1 MQPGKDLFVKQAM
14 QTDLSGTF
22 MRYIYWCMLIGGLM
36 LFEQAQSQPATISGF
51 VRDAI
56 TGESLIFANI
66 VLKGTAYGTA
76 TNTAGFYTLT
86 GLPPGSYTLA
96 VSYLGYQLFQIEL
109 TLQPGETRRLDIELE
124 PEALTTGEVVV
135 TAERDLE
142 ELRNLSISQLET
154 RLVQELPAAFEPDVF
169 RTLQLLPGV
178 KAASDYSSGLYVRGG
193 SPDQTLILLDGT
205 TVYNPTHV
213 FGFFSTFNPDAI
225 KDVRLYKGAYPA
237 AYGGRLGS
245 VLDVYNKDG
254 NRNQTH
260 GRLSVGMLASRLML
274 EGPYRWGSWM
284 IAFRRSTI
292 EPLLAI
298 LRSQNVEGA
307 PDRFYFYDLNSK
319 LNIDGSPNDRFA
331 LAFYAGTDLLKL
343 PFLEDSQ
350 VRVTYGNRTV
360 TVGWTHLFSER
371 LFSSFRLTSSYYFS
385 LPTFEVA
392 GTPFERQ
399 NTVTDWSARADFEYF
414 PNEKHTLKL
423 GYWGGLFRFRLRD
436 RFDAEEG
443 LQASIDAFYGAL
455 YLQETFR
462 PSARWELQGGVR
474 LSYFGRGQYLR
485 LEPRLALE
493 YRPRAKVR
501 LQAGYGR
508 YYQYL
513 TLISSELITAFD
525 VWLTVDEGVRPSWG
539 DQLVLGTKWEPS
551 VGVNVELEAY
561 YRTMRALFELDPF
574 LPDVDGVPYRDI
586 FRVGDGYAYGV
597 EVLLQRSVGR
607 LTGLMGYTWG
617 RTRRRFPGV
626 NLGESNRPQFYPPK
640 YDRTHDLSLVVS
652 YDLSGHWRLSAVFV
666 YATGQA
672 YTKPSGQYRL
682 THDPFGVDTRN
693 VILTPGYNNARLP
706 AYHRL
711 DVGLTRRGR
720 FWDLADYTLQFQV
733 LNAYARRNLWFY
745 FFDFTR
751 EGKVKRNEVP
761 QIPIPLPNLS
771 FTLQF

>member
-1 MQPGKDLFVKQAM
+1 MYRIGWFV
-14 QTDLSGTF
+14 
-22 MRYIYWCMLIGGLM
+22 LIGLLLAEGIR
-36 LFEQAQSQPATISGF
+36 AQPATISGF
-51 VRDAI
+51 VRDAV
-56 TGESLIFANI
+56 TGESLIFANV
-66 VLKGTAYGTA
+66 VLKGTPYGTA
-76 TNTAGFYTLT
+76 TNAAGFYSLT
-86 GLPPGSYTLA
+86 GIPPGTYTLA
-96 VSYLGYQLFQIEL
+96 VSYLGYRLFQVKL
-109 TLQPGETRRLDIELE
+109 TLRPGETRRLDIELE
-124 PEALTTGEVVV
+124 PEPLMAGEVVV
-135 TAERDLE
+135 TAEREFE
-142 ELRNLSISQLET
+142 EARNLSVTQVET

-237 AYGGRLGS
+237 EYGGRLGS

-254 NRNQTH
+254 NRNQTR
-260 GRLSVGMLASRLML
+260 GRLSIGMLASRLML

-292 EPLLAI
+292 EPLLAV

-319 LNIDGSPNDRFA
+319 LNIDASANDRLS
-331 LAFYAGTDLLKL
+331 LAFYAGTDVLKL

-350 VRVTYGNRTV
+350 VRVAYGNRTA
-360 TVGWTHLFSER
+360 TAGWTHLFSER
-371 LFSSFRLTSSYYFS
+371 LFSSFRLTGSYYFS
-385 LPTFEVA
+385 LPTFELA
-392 GTPFERQ
+392 GTPFERM
-399 NTVTDWSARADFEYF
+399 NTVTDWSVRGDFEYF
-414 PNEKHTLKL
+414 PSDKHALKL
-423 GYWGGLFRFRLRD
+423 GYWGGLFRFRLQD
-436 RFDAEEG
+436 RFDEEEG
-443 LQASIDAFYGAL
+443 LRASIDALYGAL

-462 PSARWELQGGVR
+462 PSPFWVLQGGLR
-474 LSYFGRGQYLR
+474 LSYFGRGRYVR
-485 LEPRLALE
+485 LEPRLSLE
-493 YRPRAKVR
+493 YRPRSNVR

-525 VWLTVDEGVRPSWG
+525 VWLTVDEGVRPAWG
-539 DQLVLGTKWEPS
+539 DQFVLGTKWEPLA
-551 VGVNVELEAY
+551 GVNVELEAY
-561 YRTMRALFELDPF
+561 YRTMRALFEFDPF
-574 LPDVDGVPYRDI
+574 LPDVAGLSYPEL

-607 LTGLMGYTWG
+607 LTGLLGYTWG

-626 NLGESNRPQFYPPK
+626 NLDERGRPQFYPPK

-652 YDLSGHWRLSAVFV
+652 YDLSRHWRLSTVFV

-672 YTKPSGQYRL
+672 YTEPSGQYRL
-682 THDPFGVDTRN
+682 GHDPFGADTRN

-720 FWDLADYTLQFQV
+720 FFGLADYTLQLQV
-733 LNAYARRNLWFY
+733 LNVYARRNLWFY
-745 FFDFTR
+745 FFEFER
-751 EGKVKRNEVP
+751 EGTVKRNEVP

-771 FTLQF
+771 FTLRF

>member
-1 MQPGKDLFVKQAM
+1 MYRICWPV
-14 QTDLSGTF
+14 
-22 MRYIYWCMLIGGLM
+22 LIGLLLAGGVR
-36 LFEQAQSQPATISGF
+36 AQPATISGF
-51 VRDAI
+51 VRDAA
-56 TGESLIFANI
+56 TGESLIFANV
-66 VLKGTAYGTA
+66 VLKGTPYGTA
-76 TNTAGFYTLT
+76 TNAAGFYSLS
-86 GLPPGSYTLA
+86 GIPPGTYTLA
-96 VSYLGYQLFQIEL
+96 VSYLGYRLFQIEL
-109 TLQPGETRRLDIELE
+109 TLQPGETRRLDIKLE
-124 PEALTTGEVVV
+124 PEPLTAGEVVV
-135 TAERDLE
+135 TAERELE
-142 ELRNLSISQLET
+142 EARNLSVTQVET

-237 AYGGRLGS
+237 EYGGRLGS

-254 NRNQTH
+254 NRNQTR
-260 GRLSVGMLASRLML
+260 GSLSIGMLASRLML

-292 EPLLAI
+292 EPLLAV

-319 LNIDGSPNDRFA
+319 LNIDASANDRLS
-331 LAFYAGTDLLKL
+331 LAFYAGTDVLKL

-350 VRVTYGNRTV
+350 VRVAYGNRTA
-360 TVGWTHLFSER
+360 TAGWTHLFSER
-371 LFSSFRLTSSYYFS
+371 LFSSFRLTGSYYFS
-385 LPTFEVA
+385 LPTFELA
-392 GTPFERQ
+392 GTPFERT
-399 NTVTDWSARADFEYF
+399 NTVTDWSVRGDFEYF
-414 PNEKHTLKL
+414 PSDKHALKL
-423 GYWGGLFRFRLRD
+423 GYWGGLFRFRLQD
-436 RFDAEEG
+436 RFDEEEG
-443 LQASIDAFYGAL
+443 LRASIDALYGAL

-462 PSARWELQGGVR
+462 PSPFWVLQGGLR
-474 LSYFGRGQYLR
+474 LSYFGRGQYVR
-485 LEPRLALE
+485 LEPRLSLE
-493 YRPRAKVR
+493 YRPRANVR

-525 VWLTVDEGVRPSWG
+525 VWLTVDEGVRPAWG
-539 DQLVLGTKWEPS
+539 DQFVLGTKWEPLA
-551 VGVNVELEAY
+551 GVNVELEAY
-561 YRTMRALFELDPF
+561 YRTMRALFEFDPF
-574 LPDVDGVPYRDI
+574 LPDVAGLSYREL
-586 FRVGDGYAYGV
+586 FRVGDGHAYGV
-597 EVLLQRSVGR
+597 EMLLQRSVGR
-607 LTGLMGYTWG
+607 LTGLLSYTWG

-626 NLGESNRPQFYPPK
+626 NLDERGRPQFYPPK

-652 YDLSGHWRLSAVFV
+652 YDLSRHWRLSTVFA

-672 YTKPSGQYRL
+672 YTEPSGQYRL
-682 THDPFGVDTRN
+682 THDPFGVDTRS

-720 FWDLADYTLQFQV
+720 FFGLADYMLQFQV

-745 FFDFTR
+745 FFEFER
-751 EGKVKRNEVP
+751 EGTVKRNEVP

-771 FTLQF
+771 FTLRF

>member
-1 MQPGKDLFVKQAM
+1 MHRGCWFV
-14 QTDLSGTF
+14 
-22 MRYIYWCMLIGGLM
+22 LIGTLLLTG
-36 LFEQAQSQPATISGF
+36 EAQAQPATISGF
-51 VRDAI
+51 VRDAA
-56 TGESLIFANI
+56 TGETLISANV
-66 VLKGTAYGTA
+66 VLQGTAYGTA
-76 TNTAGFYTLT
+76 TNAAGFYTLT
-86 GLPPGSYTLA
+86 GVPPGTYTLA
-96 VSYLGYQLFQIEL
+96 VSYLGYRRFQIEL
-109 TLQPGETRRLDIELE
+109 TLQPGERRRLDVALE
-124 PEALTTGEVVV
+124 PEPLKAEEVVV
-135 TAERDLE
+135 TATRTLE
-142 ELRNLSISQLET
+142 EARNLSVAQVET

-245 VLDVYNKDG
+245 VLAVYNKDG
-254 NRNQTH
+254 NRNQTR
-260 GRLSVGMLASRLML
+260 GRLSIGMLASRLLL

-292 EPLLAI
+292 EPLLAV

-319 LNIDGSPNDRFA
+319 LNIDASANDRLS
-331 LAFYAGTDLLKL
+331 LAFYAGMDALKL

-350 VRVTYGNRTV
+350 LRVSYGNRTA
-360 TVGWTHLFSER
+360 TVGWMHLFSEQ
-371 LFSSFRLTSSYYFS
+371 LFASFRVTGSYYFS
-385 LPTFEVA
+385 LPTFELA
-392 GTPFERQ
+392 GTPFERT
-399 NTVTDWSARADFEYF
+399 NTVTDWSVRGDFEYF
-414 PNEKHTLKL
+414 PSDKHTLKL

-436 RFDAEEG
+436 RFDQEESMR
-443 LQASIDAFYGAL
+443 AAIDALYGAL
-455 YLQETFR
+455 YVQETFR
-462 PSARWELQGGVR
+462 PSVRWVLEGGVR
-474 LSYFGRGQYLR
+474 LSYFGRGSYVR
-485 LEPRLALE
+485 VEPRLSVE
-493 YRPRAKVR
+493 YRPRANLR

-525 VWLTVDEGVRPSWG
+525 VWLTVDEGVRPAWG
-539 DQLVLGTKWEPS
+539 DQVVMGAKWEPAA
-551 VGVNVELEAY
+551 GVQVELEAY
-561 YRTMRALFELDPF
+561 YRTMRALFEFDPF
-574 LPDVDGVPYRDI
+574 LPDVAGLAYRDL

-597 EVLLQRSVGR
+597 EVLVQRSVGR
-607 LTGLMGYTWG
+607 LTGLLGYTWG

-626 NLGESNRPQFYPPK
+626 NLDAQGRPQFYPPK
-640 YDRTHDLSLVVS
+640 YDRTHDLSLVLS
-652 YDLSGHWRLSAVFV
+652 YDLSRSWRLSTVFT

-672 YTKPSGQYRL
+672 YTEPYGQYRL
-682 THDPFGVDTRN
+682 GRDPFGADTRN

-720 FWDLADYTLQFQV
+720 FFGIADYTLQVQV

-745 FFDFTR
+745 FFEFTR
-751 EGKVKRNEVP
+751 EGEVRRNEVP